1 MKTERKSKM
10 VISVKNLK
18 RTFSIRDTG
27 EAFEALKGISFS
39 IQRGEIFGLLGP
51 NGAGKSTTIKILST
65 MLLPTSGEVEI
76 SGFDI
81 YKDEQKIRERINFIF
96 GGERSLYFRLS
107 AEDNLFYFAD
117 LYKISRKKQL
127 ELVPELLELVGLG
140 NVGKRRVE
148 TFSKGMKQ
156 RLQIARALLNDPE
169 IIFLDE
175 PSIGLDPVGALE
187 LRNIIKELAKKGKTI
202 LLTTHYMAEA
212 EELCD
217 RIAIINH
224 GEIVTCGTLPEIA
237 SLISDEERT
246 KILQDKVKEQKE
258 IDVTLEDIYLLKVT
272 KNFFRANYP

>member
-1 MKTERKSKM
+1 MDSVVKVQQLSREYSEKKSFFKQSP
-10 VISVKNLK
+10 SVVKAVEDL
-18 RTFSIRDTG
+18 S
-27 EAFEALKGISFS
+27 FEIYP
-39 IQRGEIFGLLGP
+39 GEIFGLLGP

-81 YKDEQKIRERINFIF
+81 YKDEQQIRERINFIF

-117 LYKISRKKQL
+117 LYKIPRKKQL
-127 ELVPELLELVGLG
+127 ILIPALLKQVGL
-140 NVGKRRVE
+140 NSVAKRRVE

-175 PSIGLDPVGALE
+175 PSIGLDPVGTLE
-187 LRNIIKELAKKGKTI
+187 LRDIIKELAKNGKTI

-217 RIAIINH
+217 RIAIINR

-237 SLISDEERT
+237 SLISDEDRT

-258 IDVTLEDIYLLKVT
+258 IDVTLEDIYLNLV
-272 KNFFRANYP
+272 R

>member
-1 MKTERKSKM
+1 MIYIRD
-10 VISVKNLK
+10 LK
-18 RTFSIRDTG
+18 RNFEVKG
-27 EAFEALKGISFS
+27 EKNCFEALKGISLS
-39 IQRGEIFGLLGP
+39 IQKGEVFGLLGP

-81 YKDEQKIRERINFIF
+81 YKDEQQIRERINFIF

-117 LYKISRKKQL
+117 LYKIPRKKQL
-127 ELVPELLELVGLG
+127 ILIPDLLKQVGL
-140 NVGKRRVE
+140 NSFAKRRVE

-187 LRNIIKELAKKGKTI
+187 LRNIIKELAKNGKTI

-217 RIAIINH
+217 RIAIINQ
-224 GEIVTCGTLPEIA
+224 G
-237 SLISDEERT
+237 
-246 KILQDKVKEQKE
+246 
-258 IDVTLEDIYLLKVT
+258 
-272 KNFFRANYP
+272 

>member
-1 MKTERKSKM
+1 M

-246 KILQDKVKEQKE
+246 KIIQDKVKEQKE
-258 IDVTLEDIYLLKVT
+258 IDVTLEDIYLHLV
-272 KNFFRANYP
+272 R

>member
-1 MKTERKSKM
+1 
-10 VISVKNLK
+10 
-18 RTFSIRDTG
+18 
-27 EAFEALKGISFS
+27 
-39 IQRGEIFGLLGP
+39 
-51 NGAGKSTTIKILST
+51 
-65 MLLPTSGEVEI
+65 
-76 SGFDI
+76 
-81 YKDEQKIRERINFIF
+81 
-96 GGERSLYFRLS
+96 
-107 AEDNLFYFAD
+107 
-117 LYKISRKKQL
+117 
-127 ELVPELLELVGLG
+127 
-140 NVGKRRVE
+140 
-148 TFSKGMKQ
+148 MKQ

-258 IDVTLEDIYLLKVT
+258 IDVTLEDIYLHLV
-272 KNFFRANYP
+272 R